1 MALKAFTNE
10 ADPVINMI
18 EQDLPANSGGPAAS
32 DERRSRLE
40 SAAIAAVSA
49 RRRREF
55 DAARARLREQAIRD
69 DAATLQKAE
78 TRSPSGTPANMDL
91 TSAPLDQPPERV
103 RKRYLRAGNQYFLKD
118 APYQLAFEDLGL
130 YLVTEHNRPD
140 VVESMIDMVH
150 AKSWRRIRVS
160 GHEMFR
166 SEVWLQGTL
175 LGIEVSGY
183 EPKEADLARL
193 TDARQAR
200 LDNRIAVVEQ
210 VGVPTTASASGRADN
225 PAMVSNAPRVDVG
238 ENRNGD
244 SSAPSA
250 PSASS
255 VRASASEPPIP
266 EGSRG
271 VANDEADIP
280 RRYVGELL
288 EHGDAPYQ
296 HNPARSDSYYVVF
309 RDVAG
314 VDQVVWGVDLER
326 AVREANAKI
335 GQQVTLENLG
345 KRLVTVREPILNDE
359 GRVIGEEE
367 KAVHRNTWQVEIVQR
382 GHDVAVSQKP
392 DNPQDDKARSID
404 SPGAPVDE
412 TEPHGSPDTRH
423 LGSERAFHV
432 AVLTAAMR
440 EQGFSERSVTRVRQH
455 AERMLAAFQREGIP
469 VPTPK
474 IFDPSVPSGRDR
486 RKHQAPERMPA
497 RELERTP
504 AEPSPSSPS
513 R

>member
-1 MALKAFTNE
+1 MALRNSADET
-10 ADPVINMI
+10 DPVINVI
-18 EQDLPANSGGPAAS
+18 EQDLPAIGGGPAAS
-32 DERRSRLE
+32 DERRDRLE
-40 SAAIAAVSA
+40 SAAISAVSA

-69 DAATLQKAE
+69 DASTLRRTE
-78 TRSPSGTPANMDL
+78 TPSPSGKPVDMDL
-91 TSAPLDQPPERV
+91 TSVPLDQPPERV

-118 APYQLAFEDLGL
+118 APYQLAFEDLGP

-166 SEVWLQGTL
+166 SEAWLQGTL

-183 EPKEADLARL
+183 EPKAADLARL
-193 TDARQAR
+193 TDARRAR
-200 LDNRIAVVEQ
+200 LDNRIEVVAQ
-210 VGVPTTASASGRADN
+210 VVVPTAASAPTLADSQ
-225 PAMVSNAPRVDVG
+225 AMVSSPSRGDVG

-244 SSAPSA
+244 PSA
-250 PSASS
+250 PA
-255 VRASASEPPIP
+255 VRASVSEPPIP
-266 EGSRG
+266 EGSRSA
-271 VANDEADIP
+271 ANDEVDIP

-296 HNPARSDSYYVVF
+296 HNPARSDSYYVAF
-309 RDVAG
+309 RDVEG

-335 GQQVTLENLG
+335 GQHVTLENLG
-345 KRLVTVREPILNDE
+345 KRLVTVRMPILNDE

-367 KAVHRNTWQVEIVQR
+367 KVVHRNTWQVEVVQR
-382 GHDVAVSQKP
+382 GHDVAVSKRADYP
-392 DNPQDDKARSID
+392 RDDEARSID
-404 SPGAPVDE
+404 SLGAPVDK
-412 TEPHGSPDTRH
+412 TEQHGSHDTRH
-423 LGSERAFHV
+423 LGGERALHV

-469 VPTPK
+469 LPAPK
-474 IFDPSVPSGRDR
+474 VFDPSAPSGRNR
-486 RKHQAPERMPA
+486 RKHQALERTPA
-497 RELERTP
+497 RELEPTP
-504 AEPSPSSPS
+504 AEPSRPSPS